1 MTQNELAER
10 VAERLGERCV
20 VTAESCTAGRVAEQ
34 LADVPSASD
43 VLRGALVAYQ
53 DEAKRKLLGVTAS
66 SMVTEEAAAQMAA
79 GACALFDAE
88 VAVATTGVAGE
99 DPVDGVEPG
108 TVFIATSIDGRVT
121 ARRHRWDPTN
131 GDVREHATVQALRDL
146 CADLSESPPR

>member
-1 MTQNELAER
+1 MTPTELAER
-10 VAERLGERCV
+10 VAEQLGVRYV

-34 LADVPSASD
+34 LADVASASD

-53 DEAKRKLLGVTAS
+53 DEAKRKLLGVTAPS
-66 SMVTEEAAAQMAA
+66 VVSEEAAAEMAT

-108 TVFIATSIDGRVT
+108 TVFIATCVDGRVT
-121 ARRHRWDPTN
+121 ARRHRWDPTD

-146 CADLSESPPR
+146 CADLSDASPG